1 MIASDEASP
10 ALGAQR
16 YDACKIAKLGDQEYE
31 KSFCFVVDVR
41 KHLCAPLM
49 WR

>member
-10 ALGAQR
+10 ALGVQR

-31 KSFCFVVDVR
+31 KSFCLIVDDPKRLGV
-41 KHLCAPLM
+41 LLM